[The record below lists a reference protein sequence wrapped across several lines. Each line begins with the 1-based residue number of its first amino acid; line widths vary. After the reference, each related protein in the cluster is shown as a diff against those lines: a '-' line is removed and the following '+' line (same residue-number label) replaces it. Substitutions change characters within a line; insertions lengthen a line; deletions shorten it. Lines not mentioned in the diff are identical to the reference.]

1 VRAVAVDRFGEVG
14 SIHELPTP
22 VPGEDEILVRIR
34 YAGVNPADWKVRDG
48 LRGDR
53 KFPLVLGSDFAGV
66 VEAVGEGVTRFVP
79 GDRVFG
85 IASEHGTYAEYTV
98 VLRPSA
104 YAVIAKIPDGL
115 SDERAAALPVA
126 GLTALGAVGRLDLP
140 RGSTLLVVG
149 GTGGVGGF
157 AVQMARARGLQVI
170 ATARSGKEDVA
181 RALGAGEVIPYDRAD
196 VIGAV
201 RAAHPGGIDGV
212 LHAAN
217 ESDDVEP
224 FAEILRPGGRLVS
237 VVRAVHDREFF
248 AQRNVNAENYY
259 MRQTATFTPDGLD
272 ALTAEL
278 AAHELTVR
286 LEDVRPLDEGGPI
299 LEAFKAGTRSG
310 KVVLA
315 VS

>member
-1 VRAVAVDRFGEVG
+1 MRAVAVDRFGEVG

-22 VPGEDEILVRIR
+22 VAGEDEILVRVR

-53 KFPLVLGSDFAGV
+53 TFPLVLGSDFAGV
-66 VEAVGEGVTRFVP
+66 VEAVGTGVTRFVP

-104 YAVIAKIPDGL
+104 YAVVTKTPDGL
-115 SDERAAALPVA
+115 SDQLAAALPVA

-140 RGSTLLVVG
+140 RGSKLLVVG

-157 AVQMARARGLQVI
+157 AVQIAHSRGLYVI

-181 RALGAGEVIPYDRAD
+181 RALGADEVIPYDRAD
-196 VIGAV
+196 VVAAV
-201 RAAHPGGIDGV
+201 RSAHGQIDGV
-212 LHAAN
+212 IHAAN
-217 ESDDVEP
+217 ESDDITG
-224 FAEILRPGGRLVS
+224 FADIVRAGGRIAS
-237 VVRAVHDREFF
+237 VVRAVHDRDWF
-248 AQRNVNAENYY
+248 AQRNVVAENYY
-259 MRQTATFTPDGLD
+259 MRQTATFTPDGLE
-272 ALTAEL
+272 ALKAEL
-278 AAHELTVR
+278 AEHELNVR
-286 LEDVRPLDEGGPI
+286 LEAVLPLADGGPV

-310 KVVLA
+310 KVVLE
-315 VS
+315 VG